1 MYASKSFYFH
11 PKNQT
16 YITQGTQGYQGYQG
30 TPVVGLGFLKGRAI
44 LSKNHLL
51 RPSEVM

>member
-11 PKNQT
+11 PKKQT
-16 YITQGTQGYQGYQG
+16 YITQGTQGYQG
-30 TPVVGLGFLKGRAI
+30 TPVVGLGFLKGGAI